1 MENCRL
7 DFTTNG
13 EMAELTPQWN
23 DIILFINGVADKKTG
38 QIQFMLNSAIGKTD
52 YRDEFHKEYESIN
65 NAR

>member
-1 MENCRL
+1 
-7 DFTTNG
+7 
-13 EMAELTPQWN
+13 MAELTPQWN